1 MFPSVGRWQAQKRL
15 VALLIASLVGLLV
28 SGCAERP
35 AEADLVQPKLILI
48 IGDGMDD
55 QQITIARN
63 HLAGSTGRLTLD
75 DLPFRGAAHVQT
87 VAEDNPGR
95 PVYVADSANT
105 ATSMATGMLTSQ
117 GRIATAAH
125 TDEDL
130 TTIMELAQAAGVGTG
145 VVTTASVTD
154 ATPAAFM
161 AHVNQRF
168 CQNPSTMEQ
177 TIRMLQLSIDCSG
190 DYKRNGGKG
199 SISEQIAESAFDI
212 VLGGGT
218 RHFDQV
224 AEGEGETTVLELA
237 RRNGFHVI
245 LDAADLRAAPVDER
259 VLGLFSDDTMPVR
272 LRGRE
277 GGEARP
283 IEEQDGRVRMPEP
296 FGCEANP
303 LFDGVPTLAEM
314 TKAALDHFD
323 ESRGFMLLVESASID
338 KQSHFRRPCGH
349 IGEVGQLDEALG
361 VALEYSVAHPE
372 TLILVTA
379 DHTHAAHIIA
389 ETSELLALNYASPGY
404 VARILTPEGGI
415 MGINYATT
423 NAPIMEMHTGG
434 QVPVFAS
441 GPGIDA
447 LPSFMT
453 QADIYH
459 ISARHLGIFA
469 EHP

>member
-1 MFPSVGRWQAQKRL
+1 MIDL
-15 VALLIASLVGLLV
+15 
-28 SGCAERP
+28 
-35 AEADLVQPKLILI
+35 ADLVL
-48 IGDGMDD
+48 
-55 QQITIARN
+55 
-63 HLAGSTGRLTLD
+63 
-75 DLPFRGAAHVQT
+75 
-87 VAEDNPGR
+87 
-95 PVYVADSANT
+95 
-105 ATSMATGMLTSQ
+105 
-117 GRIATAAH
+117 
-125 TDEDL
+125 
-130 TTIMELAQAAGVGTG
+130 
-145 VVTTASVTD
+145 
-154 ATPAAFM
+154 
-161 AHVNQRF
+161 
-168 CQNPSTMEQ
+168 STMESLRGPRRQ
-177 TIRMLQLSIDCSG
+177 DMLRRLAQGLKSRGSTPGEVIAAVRDANTMCCSPSLPESQVWALAEAVFPRLRADPAVERMNKEHAVVADCG
-190 DYKRNGGKG
+190 RTMVITERD
-199 SISEQIAESAFDI
+199 DD
-212 VLGGGT
+212 VLG
-218 RHFDQV
+218 R
-224 AEGEGETTVLELA
+224 
-237 RRNGFHVI
+237 
-245 LDAADLRAAPVDER
+245 
-259 VLGLFSDDTMPVR
+259 
-272 LRGRE
+272 
-277 GGEARP
+277 
-283 IEEQDGRVRMPEP
+283 RVRSRSS
-296 FGCEANP
+296 FQDIRN
-303 LFDGVPTLAEM
+303 
-314 TKAALDHFD
+314 KAALDHFD